1 MDGLFSMITKK
12 SVVYFVWIEI
22 FSRTGKKSPIELL
35 VNPQATI
42 PFISDMATMAGRKS
56 MALWQS
62 PVNDHVSFL
71 FPQFNLLDLDGPGFG
86 NTKVCLIKHVF

>member
-1 MDGLFSMITKK
+1 MITKK

-42 PFISDMATMAGRKS
+42 PFISKMVTMAVRKS
-56 MALWQS
+56 MALRQS
-62 PVNDHVSFL
+62 PVNDHVRS
-71 FPQFNLLDLDGPGFG
+71 LLP
-86 NTKVCLIKHVF
+86 